1 MHPVSLILVQ
11 HGHLPGK
18 SVPVWNVIDDLRS
31 FSPYWVRIILGE
43 RVKRFTF
50 SRSIDFL
57 LILFFLTS
65 VFYQFLFVRGLFFVF
80 FLLQFALHIVK
91 LPSRII
97 ADFVP
102 EKARPRVVNPFENRQ
117 VRMIHLAQ
125 DVQLAPNHLG
135 FEIDGILFVIHVHLL
150 QPERLDCVVLVDL
163 LVAQFADL
171 REPALAE
178 YIFV

>member
-1 MHPVSLILVQ
+1 M
-11 HGHLPGK
+11 
-18 SVPVWNVIDDLRS
+18 WNVVNDLRS
-31 FSPYWVRIILGE
+31 FSPDWVRIILGE
-43 RVKRFTF
+43 RVERFTF
-50 SRSIDFL
+50 SRSFNFL
-57 LILFFLTS
+57 LILFFLAG
-65 VFYQFLFVRGLFFVF
+65 VFYQFLFVRGLFFVLC
-80 FLLQFALHIVK
+80 LLQFALHIVK
-91 LPSRII
+91 LPFRII
-97 ADFVP
+97 ADFVS

-135 FEIDGILFVIHVHLL
+135 FEIDGVLFVIHVHLL
-150 QPERLDCVVLVDL
+150 QPERLDRVVLVDL